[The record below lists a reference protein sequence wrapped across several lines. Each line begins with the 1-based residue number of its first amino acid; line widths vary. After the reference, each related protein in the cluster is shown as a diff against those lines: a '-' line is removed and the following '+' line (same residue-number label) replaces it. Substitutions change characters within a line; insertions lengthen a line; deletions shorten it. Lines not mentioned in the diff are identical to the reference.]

1 MVRAP
6 ASLQEAFSPLE
17 KACITLMMEE
27 MSLGS
32 DPLGLLDFVCMESIC
47 ALVAALSCEPFIL
60 LVDIVLHVC
69 LLFYSY
75 SSMCVLGLSLV
86 LVY

>member
-17 KACITLMMEE
+17 KACITLMMKE

-32 DPLGLLDFVCMESIC
+32 DASDHLDFVCMESVC
-47 ALVAALSCEPFIL
+47 ALVAALSYQPFIL
-60 LVDIVLHVC
+60 SVDIVLHIC
-69 LLFYSY
+69 LL
-75 SSMCVLGLSLV
+75 LSL
-86 LVY
+86 

>member
-6 ASLQEAFSPLE
+6 ASLQEAFSHLE
-17 KACITLMMEE
+17 KACITPMMEE

-47 ALVAALSCEPFIL
+47 ALVAALSCEPFIYPLCGYCTACLSSIL
-60 LVDIVLHVC
+60 LLQ
-69 LLFYSY
+69 
-75 SSMCVLGLSLV
+75 
-86 LVY
+86 